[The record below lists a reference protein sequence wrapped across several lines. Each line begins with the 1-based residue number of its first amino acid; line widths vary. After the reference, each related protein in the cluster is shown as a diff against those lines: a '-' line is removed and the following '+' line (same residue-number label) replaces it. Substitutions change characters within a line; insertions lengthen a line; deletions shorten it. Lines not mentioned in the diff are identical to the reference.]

1 MNIAYKKLSAVI
13 FSAMVT
19 ASMHGMED
27 MGEVTIEQVTPAVW
41 YRKGSVQAAVVA
53 TTALVVAVV
62 ALRAGKLAIPAFMAV
77 LVGTSQTVAGLA
89 PNSDVS
95 DEISGQTTEVNN
107 QEIKV
112 GETAGALESTNVP
125 RNVLDEVTDFVKNIK
140 IPVWNHRKDV
150 TESMTADEFEQINE
164 ELVR

>member
-1 MNIAYKKLSAVI
+1 M
-13 FSAMVT
+13 
-19 ASMHGMED
+19 
-27 MGEVTIEQVTPAVW
+27 
-41 YRKGSVQAAVVA
+41 
-53 TTALVVAVV
+53 V

-150 TESMTADEFEQINE
+150 TESMTSDEFEQINE